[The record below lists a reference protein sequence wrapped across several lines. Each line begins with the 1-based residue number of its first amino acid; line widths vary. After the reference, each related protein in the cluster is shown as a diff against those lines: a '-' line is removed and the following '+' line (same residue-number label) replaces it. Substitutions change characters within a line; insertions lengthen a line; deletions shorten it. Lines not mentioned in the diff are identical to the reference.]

1 MFRPVMSLHD
11 GPNPRL
17 FGKSRAATRSG
28 GRRTSWMERIRGMS
42 VPKSDNRSECRAIAA
57 ILLALVLAWPAAAFA
72 MATRWVGDNHAAAR
86 LISAVDATGWAQ
98 VVGAGIEI
106 RLAPGWHAYWR
117 SPGDAG
123 IPPSVDW
130 SGSDNLTQA
139 RIAWPAPR
147 RYSLQG
153 FETAGY
159 RDHVVLPV
167 ALTLT
172 RTGRPLV
179 LRAAL
184 NYAAC
189 AQICVPYTAKFVL
202 YLPAGVASP
211 SSQAPLIAAA
221 RARVPQS
228 LAASG
233 IELLSAN
240 AEGSGRKS
248 SLVVR
253 LRAGGT
259 AFHAPDL
266 FVEGLADGSPGRP
279 AVELSDAGHMAR
291 ISVPIR
297 DAGAA
302 GITGKK
308 LNLTLVDG
316 MRAAEFSATPLSAA
330 LLPQAP
336 NAKLASILA
345 IALLGGLILNAMPC
359 VLPVLSLKLL
369 SLANQA
375 GADRRRIRIGLFMTA
390 FGVLASFA
398 LIAAAL
404 IAARASGEAIGW
416 GMQFQW
422 PWFIAAMAALT
433 TLFAASLWGWLP
445 IGLPRLAYDVAA
457 AGRSRRPYVD
467 AFLTGAFA
475 TLLATPCSAPFVG
488 TAVGFALSQGTN
500 LIMLIFAALGLGFAA
515 PYLAAAAFPRLVRL
529 LPRPGRWMDWLRA
542 ALGFALAGTAIWLLF
557 VLAALSGER
566 VALGTAAALSVV
578 LVLLAVRHQR
588 GLPALSARL
597 ASAAAMA
604 LIAAAVLW
612 PAFAGV
618 APASEAVD
626 GGRWRAFDRAAIHR
640 LVDEDKTVFV
650 DVTAAWCLTC
660 KVNEAAVL
668 DRAPVARRLF
678 GPEVVAMR
686 GDWTRPDPELTRY
699 LQSFG
704 RYGIPFNA
712 VYGPGRPNGE
722 VLPELLTSA
731 AVEKALDSASTRAA
745 ASR

>member
-1 MFRPVMSLHD
+1 MELLREMSANNLVR
-11 GPNPRL
+11 RL
-17 FGKSRAATRSG
+17 KRQ
-28 GRRTSWMERIRGMS
+28 
-42 VPKSDNRSECRAIAA
+42 AIVGA
-57 ILLALVLAWPAAAFA
+57 LVVLALGWPAAAS
-72 MATRWVGDNHAAAR
+72 ATATGWVGDDHSAAR
-86 LISAVDATGWAQ
+86 LITAADAAGSSPI
-98 VVGAGIEI
+98 VEAGIEI

-130 SGSDNLTQA
+130 AGSGNLAQA

-153 FETAGY
+153 FETEGY
-159 RDHVVLPV
+159 QDHVVLPV
-167 ALTLT
+167 AVTLA
-172 RTGRPLV
+172 RPGRKLA
-179 LRAAL
+179 LHAAL
-184 NYAAC
+184 DYAAC
-189 AQICVPYTAKFVL
+189 SQICVPYSAKFAL
-202 YLPAGVASP
+202 ELPAGAASP
-211 SSQAPLIAAA
+211 SPQAPLIAAA
-221 RARVPQS
+221 LARVPQS

-233 IELLSAN
+233 IELLSAD
-240 AEGSGRKS
+240 AEGSGHDL
-248 SLVVR
+248 SLLVR
-253 LRAGGT
+253 LRSSKA
-259 AFHAPDL
+259 AFRAPDL
-266 FVEGLADGSPGRP
+266 FVEGLPDGSPGRP
-279 AVELSDAGHMAR
+279 EVELSDAGREAR
-291 ISVPIR
+291 LVVPIR
-297 DAGAA
+297 DATA
-302 GITGKK
+302 GIAGKR
-308 LNLTLVDG
+308 LTLTLVDG
-316 MRAAEFSATPLSAA
+316 ARAAEFSATPLPASLSQTGSGR
-330 LLPQAP
+330 LLP
-336 NAKLASILA
+336 ILA
-345 IALLGGLILNAMPC
+345 VALLGGLILNAMPC

-369 SLANQA
+369 SLASQA
-375 GADRRRIRIGLFMTA
+375 GADRRRVRIGLVMTA
-390 FGVLASFA
+390 LGVLASFA

-404 IAARASGEAIGW
+404 TAARASGEAIGW

-445 IGLPRLAYDVAA
+445 IGLPRLAYDA
-457 AGRSRRPYVD
+457 AGVHSRRPYID

-488 TAVGFALSQGTN
+488 TAVGFALVQGPS

-529 LPRPGRWMDWLRA
+529 LPRPGRWMDWLRGV
-542 ALGFALAGTAIWLLF
+542 LGLALAGTAVWLLF

-566 VALGTAAALSVV
+566 VALGAAVALTIA
-578 LVLLAVRHQR
+578 LILLAIRPR
-588 GLPALSARL
+588 RRLGAFAARL
-597 ASAAAMA
+597 ASAGTAA
-604 LIAAAVLW
+604 LVAAAVLW
-612 PAFAGV
+612 PALAGV
-618 APASEAVD
+618 APASEAVP
-626 GGRWRAFDRAAIHR
+626 GGRWRAFDPAAIHR
-640 LVDEDKTVFV
+640 LVGEDRTVFV

-668 DRAPVARRLF
+668 DRAPVAHRLF
-678 GPEVVAMR
+678 GSDVVAMR

-731 AVEKALDSASTRAA
+731 AVENALDRASARTT